1 MTTKHRHAV
10 RLHRDAESF
19 TAGDGPLIQPADL
32 FASYPTIITL
42 DPPEQSKHR
51 KLISSAFTPRAIAK
65 LEDGIRARAS
75 RMIDD
80 LLARGSGDW
89 IDDVAD
95 ALPMTVIG
103 DIIGIPEQDRPRIF
117 DGFDRILKAQSTGDQ
132 LDADV
137 FATIFGYAMELTAEK
152 RRNPADDIWSTI
164 ASGVI
169 TGDDGEQFSLAAN
182 ELEFFFFV
190 LAFAGSDTTKNAL
203 AIGLQAFV
211 ANPDQI
217 ERYRDDESVRSSAV
231 EEVLR
236 WASPVA
242 YWTRSTKVDIEMD
255 GQHIPKG
262 ERVVSMLRS
271 ANRDEEVFDSPFTF
285 DIGRQPNPHVAF
297 GGGGAHHCLGAML
310 ARAEIRA
317 VLDELLLRCDGIT
330 LGPARGDLPESD
342 HQHVDLRRDADN
354 ADRAVALSV
363 DKPQRG
369 LRALVDRGRHVDLQ
383 MLRHLAVGDVHHVG
397 FPDLEDV
404 RRQRFT
410 ESVGLTQRFVDD
422 YAHRLLLNF
431 HSPLGRVPITPADA
445 RRARS

>member
-1 MTTKHRHAV
+1 MTASTVDLSDFTLWRNGFPDELFAELRRTRPLFRHGLTPGVEKTVKRDFWMTTKHRHAV
-10 RLHRDAESF
+10 RLHRDADSF
-19 TAGDGPLIQPADL
+19 TAADGPLIQPADL

-80 LLARGSGDW
+80 LLVRGSGDW

-103 DIIGIPEQDRPRIF
+103 DIIGIPEEDRPRVF

-137 FATIFGYAMELTAEK
+137 FAAIFGYAMELTAEK
-152 RRNPADDIWSTI
+152 RRNPSDDIWSTI

-203 AIGLQAFV
+203 AIGLQTFV
-211 ANPDQI
+211 ANPEQI

-236 WASPVA
+236 WSSPVA

-255 GQHIPKG
+255 GQQIPKG

-285 DIGRQPNPHVAF
+285 DIGRHPNPHVAF

-317 VLDELLLRCDGIT
+317 VLDELLLRCDSIT
-330 LGPARGDLPESD
+330 LGAAQVTYPNLTTNMSIYDEMPVTLTAR
-342 HQHVDLRRDADN
+342 
-354 ADRAVALSV
+354 
-363 DKPQRG
+363 
-369 LRALVDRGRHVDLQ
+369 
-383 MLRHLAVGDVHHVG
+383 
-397 FPDLEDV
+397 
-404 RRQRFT
+404 
-410 ESVGLTQRFVDD
+410 
-422 YAHRLLLNF
+422 
-431 HSPLGRVPITPADA
+431 
-445 RRARS
+445 